1 MYTNNTAYGC
11 RENREN
17 SIPGAA
23 KHVPLNGPIFG
34 AATHEEVNGGAYNDH
49 QYNMMEQNNQNHSG
63 LQFGGGQGGAG
74 GNQMRMGN
82 HSLGRNTF
90 YVSDYQL

>member
-1 MYTNNTAYGC
+1 
-11 RENREN
+11 
-17 SIPGAA
+17 
-23 KHVPLNGPIFG
+23 
-34 AATHEEVNGGAYNDH
+34 
-49 QYNMMEQNNQNHSG
+49 MEQNNQNHSG
-63 LQFGGGQGGAG
+63 LQFGGGAAAGAAA